1 MEADD
6 VRALHE
12 AGLANLTTEQ
22 LIALKDYDVDADY
35 IAALREI
42 GVTGLTVKQLI
53 ALKELG

>member
-1 MEADD
+1 M
-6 VRALHE
+6 
-12 AGLANLTTEQ
+12 TTEQ